1 MNVRIQWNYRSL
13 VGKKRTLFT
22 SDPVSAQDALI
33 FAADIEKTG
42 RAVQPPEFVADNGD
56 IWTRKEL
63 EKLLKKVE
71 TEPHDIIAYF
81 DGGYDRARRMAG
93 LGVVIYFEQDGSKY
107 RIRKNEAVPSIDS
120 NNEAEYA
127 ALWLLLRELELLGA
141 HHTSVIIRGD
151 SQVVFNQLTGDWP
164 VYEEEE
170 NRWLDRIEAKLSE
183 LDLTPKYEPLPRT
196 ENKEAD
202 MLAGQA
208 LAGECIQSRKRLDIH
223 E

>member
-1 MNVRIQWNYRSL
+1 MNVRIQWTYRSH
-13 VGKKRTLFT
+13 VGRKRALFV
-22 SDPVSAQDALI
+22 SDPMSAHDALI
-33 FAADIEKTG
+33 VAADIEKTG

-71 TEPHDIIAYF
+71 TEPHNIIAYF
-81 DGGYDRARRMAG
+81 DGGYDRMRRAAG
-93 LGVVIYFEQDGSKY
+93 LGAVIYFEQDGIPY
-107 RIRKNEAVPSIDS
+107 RIRKNEAVSAIDS

-127 ALWLLLRELELLGA
+127 ALWLLLRELALMGA
-141 HHTSVIIRGD
+141 HHTSVVIRGD

-164 VYEEEE
+164 VYDEEE
-170 NRWLDRIEAKLSE
+170 NRWLDRIEAKIAE
-183 LDLTPKYEPLPRT
+183 LALTPVYEPLPRT

-202 MLAGQA
+202 ILAGQA
-208 LAGECIQSRKRLDIH
+208 LAGEYIQSRKRLDIH